1 MPSAYSTR
9 RADLIRDRSL
19 VLEVW
24 MRNRPHYSEER
35 YDWIYGDATRDSAM
49 WLLSAKDG
57 GTAGASA
64 LIHREMREGGA
75 PYRFG
80 QAVDLVVDAAH
91 RSAGPALSLQRAVTG
106 SCADLGLAGIY
117 AFPNTR
123 SEALMLRSV
132 YRSLGEIDRFTK
144 PLRSAYKIDEMV
156 PTPFLARTASFFVDA
171 ALRLVPSDW
180 AHRRRSGSAG
190 QSVDGFDDGFDALW
204 SSSRLPAELRL
215 GERGAR
221 YLRWRFRGYSPKT
234 YRIFVV
240 RGKDRS
246 LLGYVVWHVS
256 KRIANIADLF
266 ALDQRAMADVLTLFV
281 PHVRREPVDALTFA
295 FLGPDWLGRLLTS
308 FGFFHRDEEAKI
320 IVFAPP
326 GTPGGGS
333 LTGRLVSDRS
343 RSGRLINGPRF

>member
-1 MPSAYSTR
+1 VPSAYSTR

-19 VLEVW
+19 VLDVW
-24 MRNRPHYSEER
+24 MRNRPHYSEQR

-64 LIHREMREGGA
+64 LIHRELREGGA

-123 SEALMLRSV
+123 SEALMLRSG

-156 PTPFLARTASFFVDA
+156 PTPFLARTASLFVDA

-204 SSSRLPAELRL
+204 SSSQLPVELRL
-215 GERGAR
+215 GERDAR

-256 KRIANIADLF
+256 KRIANISDLF

-295 FLGPDWLGRLLTS
+295 FLGPDWLGRLLAS
-308 FGFFHRDEEAKI
+308 FGFFHRNEEAKI

-326 GTPGGGS
+326 GTPGAARFTSRDGWY
-333 LTGRLVSDRS
+333 LTEADRDV
-343 RSGRLINGPRF
+343 